1 MNLIK
6 ADLFHLRKNKVFWV
20 LLCIIAIMPIA
31 SCIMMKSVF
40 GNAMIDSQSIILQ
53 GVGVDI
59 MATFLGIAIS
69 MFVGKDYVNRTIRN
83 KLCYGEKRYKVVA
96 VKYLMSILMT
106 IVAIVVSFAFS
117 LLSTAIFGEISFT
130 AEFWCT
136 YLCQAAIIFA
146 FSILITS
153 LCICTKS
160 EKAGFIYTL
169 IAAVLLSAFS
179 QLLPQL
185 AQISDIARVASRCIY
200 TVVSNMLVGSV
211 GGIYTVTE
219 TVSFGGMYLNALLMS
234 LAYIVVSVGV
244 TLFVVRKQ
252 SYK

>member
-6 ADLFHLRKNKVFWV
+6 ADLFHLKKNKVFWV

-31 SCIMMKSVF
+31 SCIMMKKVF
-40 GNAMIDSQSIILQ
+40 GNTTIDSQSIILQ

-96 VKYLMSILMT
+96 VKYLMSTLMT
-106 IVAIVVSFAFS
+106 IVFVVVSFALS
-117 LLSTAIFGEISFT
+117 LLCSAIFGEVTFS
-130 AEFWCT
+130 AEFWGK
-136 YLCQAAIIFA
+136 YLCQVAIIFA

-153 LCICTKS
+153 ICICTKS
-160 EKAGFIYTL
+160 EKAGFIFAL
-169 IAAVLLSAFS
+169 IGAVLLSAFS
-179 QLLPQL
+179 QLLPML

-200 TVVSNMLVGSV
+200 TVVSNMLISSS
-211 GGIYTVTE
+211 GGIYTITE
-219 TVSFGGMYLNALLMS
+219 TVSFSGMYLNALLMS
-234 LAYIVVSVGV
+234 LVYVVASVGI
-244 TLFVVRKQ
+244 TLVAVKKQ
-252 SYK
+252 NYK